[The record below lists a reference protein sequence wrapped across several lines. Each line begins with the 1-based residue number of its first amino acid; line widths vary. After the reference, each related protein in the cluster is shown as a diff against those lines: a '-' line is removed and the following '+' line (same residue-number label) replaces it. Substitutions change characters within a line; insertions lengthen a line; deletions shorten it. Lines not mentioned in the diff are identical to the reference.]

1 MHADAKEFTDGGEF
15 SDLPLPDPAPPNGGP
30 GSQAPAADAGSRPVR
45 TPAPDSRGSGRSS
58 SRSARTDAAANLADP
73 TGAGG
78 AAAVHSGPRSWDGQ
92 NKGTTD
98 PIAALA
104 AALAEWTANPIKDK
118 HPDPEEEALHG
129 GAAFLRSPKPSAA
142 PASRGGGV
150 QPDGTY
156 LGPIAEPDDAGAGKG
171 LPDGSYLGRIAEPVE
186 SAPGLLD
193 YLSGSAGAGKGQRS
207 TGGEKQ
213 GAGGVPQE
221 YAEGPHGKTAGGIG
235 AEGAR
240 TEPCGG
246 DFFTDEVAM
255 DMGGA
260 DGAPAAD
267 AERAHRDTQGRLQK
281 STAAAEGTT
290 GGSPDGGQGAPPEST
305 AATEGTAGWA
315 PGGKQAGAAHA
326 EPRTGDFYTDEV
338 AMDVGG
344 ADGAPAADAERHDA
358 ESGLSKGAS
367 AVAQARPS
375 ILAAP
380 SPLCA
385 GMNECLFWSA
395 RPLSRH

>member
-1 MHADAKEFTDGGEF
+1 MRADAKEFTDGGEF

-30 GSQAPAADAGSRPVR
+30 GSRAPATDAGSRPAR
-45 TPAPDSRGSGRSS
+45 APAPDSRGSGRGS
-58 SRSARTDAAANLADP
+58 SRSARRDAAANLADP
-73 TGAGG
+73 AGAGG
-78 AAAVHSGPRSWDGQ
+78 AAAVHGGPRRGDGQ
-92 NKGTTD
+92 GKGTTD

-104 AALAEWTANPIKDK
+104 AALADWTANPITDK
-118 HPDPEEEALHG
+118 HPDPEGEALHG
-129 GAAFLRSPKPSAA
+129 GAAFLRSPKGSAA
-142 PASRGGGV
+142 PASSGGAV
-150 QPDGTY
+150 PPDGTY
-156 LGPIAEPDDAGAGKG
+156 LGPIAEPEDAGAGKG

-213 GAGGVPQE
+213 GAGGAPHE
-221 YAEGPHGKTAGGIG
+221 SAERPHGNTAGGIE
-235 AEGAR
+235 AEDAR
-240 TEPCGG
+240 TEPRGG
-246 DFFTDEVAM
+246 DFYTDEVAM

-260 DGAPAAD
+260 DAAPAAD
-267 AERAHRDTQGRLQK
+267 AERAHPDTQGRPQE

-290 GGSPDGGQGAPPEST
+290 GGTPDGKQGEPPKST
-305 AATEGTAGWA
+305 TAVEGTAGRA
-315 PGGKQAGAAHA
+315 PGGKQAEAAHA

-375 ILAAP
+375 VLATP
-380 SPLCA
+380 
-385 GMNECLFWSA
+385 
-395 RPLSRH
+395 